1 MNVISAVYAIVM
13 IISILNLLII
23 SFIRVTFRVLLSDIN
38 IAHNNKNE
46 KLIVLIVDINFL
58 NI

>member
-23 SFIRVTFRVLLSDIN
+23 SFIQVTFRVLLSDIN

>member
-38 IAHNNKNE
+38 IAHNT
-46 KLIVLIVDINFL
+46 
-58 NI
+58 

>member
-23 SFIRVTFRVLLSDIN
+23 SFIQVTFRVLLSDIN

-46 KLIVLIVDINFL
+46 KFIVLIVDINFL

>member
-23 SFIRVTFRVLLSDIN
+23 SFIQVTFRVLLSDIN
-38 IAHNNKNE
+38 IAHNSKNE

>member
-23 SFIRVTFRVLLSDIN
+23 SFIQVTFRVLLSDIN

-46 KLIVLIVDINFL
+46 KLIVLIVDINFF

>member
-23 SFIRVTFRVLLSDIN
+23 SFIQVTFRVLLSDIN
-38 IAHNNKNE
+38 IAHSNKNE